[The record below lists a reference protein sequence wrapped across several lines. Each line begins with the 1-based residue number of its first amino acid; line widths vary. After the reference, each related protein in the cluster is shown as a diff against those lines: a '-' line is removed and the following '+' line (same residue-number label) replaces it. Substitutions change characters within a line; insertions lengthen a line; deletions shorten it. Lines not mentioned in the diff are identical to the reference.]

1 MLDNG
6 NLMLKMNFWLSE
18 SEICGN
24 VYGEK
29 VIGNV
34 VEEYMEMSEKKKKDM
49 SIGIEDEDD
58 DDDDDAYEDGC
69 KATEAT
75 S

>member
-1 MLDNG
+1 MG
-6 NLMLKMNFWLSE
+6 IIWE
-18 SEICGN
+18 E
-24 VYGEK
+24 

-34 VEEYMEMSEKKKKDM
+34 VEEYMEMSEEKKKDM

-58 DDDDDAYEDGC
+58 NDDDAYEDGG

>member
-1 MLDNG
+1 MWELHG
-6 NLMLKMNFWLSE
+6 K
-18 SEICGN
+18 
-24 VYGEK
+24 K

-34 VEEYMEMSEKKKKDM
+34 VEEYMDMSKKKKDM
-49 SIGIEDEDD
+49 SIGIEDEDE
-58 DDDDDAYEDGC
+58 DDDDAYEDGG

>member
-1 MLDNG
+1 MWELYW
-6 NLMLKMNFWLSE
+6 K
-18 SEICGN
+18 
-24 VYGEK
+24 K

-34 VEEYMEMSEKKKKDM
+34 VEEYMEMFEKKDM

-58 DDDDDAYEDGC
+58 NDDDAYEDGG